1 MMIFLIACSFWLVTR
16 VTCSTVGRAEFL
28 NAFREKTF
36 DVIVNKPDIITEKY
50 TLNMGDSLGDGF
62 ASKVYQAS
70 RLADDDDDEWQE
82 LVAVKQ
88 VDEKKLRACKMTVE
102 TEVRLLSSVTHPNI
116 PKLLDVFASSL
127 PDPETVYLVFP
138 LYRRG
143 SLARH
148 CQLIYGDQDDDKEK
162 TGGGNEKLDQVII
175 KRVMRGVLQAI
186 IYLHANGLVHRDI
199 KPANIMI
206 SDEEEGIL
214 IDYGYAIVPLK
225 DDPAAMTRRCGTLL
239 FTAPEVFCCHAY
251 NHLVDI
257 WSFGVTLWSMHANP
271 YPECGTDPHA
281 IMRKFME
288 HFGPWGD
295 RRELENDPCLL
306 SIINATVCF
315 LPKRRSEAAKI
326 LDRDYFC
333 NS

>member
-1 MMIFLIACSFWLVTR
+1 MIFLIACSFCLVTR
-16 VTCSTVGRAEFL
+16 VAGSAVGRTEFL

-36 DVIVNKPDIITEKY
+36 DVIVNKHDVMTEKY
-50 TLNMGDSLGDGF
+50 NMHMGDSLGEGF

-70 RLADDDDDEWQE
+70 RIADDDKDSRQE

-88 VDEKKLRACKMTVE
+88 VDERKLRKCKMTVE
-102 TEVRLLSSVTHPNI
+102 TEVRLLYSLTHSNI

-127 PDPETVYLVFP
+127 PDPGMVYLVFP
-138 LYRRG
+138 LYKRG
-143 SLARH
+143 SLGRH
-148 CQLIYGDQDDDKEK
+148 CQLIYGDDKDMGEK
-162 TGGGNEKLDQVII
+162 REKLDEGTIR
-175 KRVMRGVLQAI
+175 KVMKGVLQAI
-186 IYLHANGLVHRDI
+186 AYLHSNGLVHRDI
-199 KPANIMI
+199 KPDNIMI

-214 IDYGYAIVPLK
+214 IDYGYATDPMK

-326 LDRDYFC
+326 LDMYYFC
-333 NS
+333 DIK